1 MQVTIIKKVKA
12 DKGWKFDPVEYHG
25 NGRIKPDPR
34 PHTFYL
40 DWYEDGKRKRE
51 AVGKFAPQA
60 IARRERKQHLLTSAA
75 LGIKAVDPDRP
86 NGTPL
91 KEAIDVYLEDIRL
104 AKKPK
109 TYAAYKK
116 ALDYFAE
123 SCQKATVEEI
133 ERRDL
138 LQYAAFLRDDKEQS
152 PRSCWNKFSNVMS
165 FLKAHGVRG
174 IVKKNDWPRYVEQEP
189 EVYESEE
196 LDAFFKA
203 CDEQERALFE
213 TFLMTGMREQELMHL
228 TWRDIDLTHG
238 GVRVRHKPEFDWT
251 PKAYKER
258 EIPIPDKLV
267 QSLRG
272 CKEKAETK
280 CPLVFPN
287 SNCSPNGHFL
297 RMCKAVA
304 KRAELPEDDFW
315 LHKFRST
322 FATRALRSGV
332 DLRTV
337 QMWMGHTDLEST
349 MRYLKPNRGKAVREK
364 VNAMF
369 D

>member
-1 MQVTIIKKVKA
+1 VPEVNLVKKVKTEA
-12 DKGWKFDPVEYHG
+12 GWRFVAVEYHG
-25 NGRIKPDPR
+25 NGKVKPDPR
-34 PHTFYL
+34 PPTFYL
-40 DWYEDGKRKRE
+40 EWREDGKRKRE
-51 AVGKFAPQA
+51 AVGKLGFEA
-60 IARRERKQHLLTSAA
+60 IARRERKQRILAA
-75 LGIKAVDPDRP
+75 QEAGIQVTDPDQPR
-86 NGTPL
+86 GTAL
-91 KEAIDVYLEDIRL
+91 AGAIETYLEDVRL
-104 AKKPK
+104 TKKPK
-109 TYAAYKK
+109 TYAAYKS

-123 SCQKATVEEI
+123 SCKKQSVEEI
-133 ERRDL
+133 DRRDL
-138 LQYAAFLRDDKEQS
+138 LQYTAFLRDKKQS
-152 PRSCWNKFSNVMS
+152 PRSVYNKFEIVMT
-165 FLKAHGVRG
+165 FLKAQGVRG
-174 IVKKNDWPRYVEQEP
+174 IVNKNDWPRYVEQEP
-189 EVYESEE
+189 EVYENEE
-196 LDAFFKA
+196 LDGFFKA
-203 CDEQERALFE
+203 CDEEERVLFE

-228 TWRDIDLTHG
+228 TWRDIDLNHG
-238 GVRVRHKPEFDWT
+238 IVRVRHKPEYGWT

-267 QSLRG
+267 QSLKAW
-272 CKEKAETK
+272 KETADAD

-322 FATRALRSGV
+322 FAARALRSGV

-349 MRYLKPNRGKAVREK
+349 MRYLKPNRGKAVRAK